1 MNWFSPRPAATF
13 RFRARLLAWVTA
25 FIPPALVSFLVWRY
39 GVDVP
44 VLDQW
49 SMVEDIEKY
58 LSQTWQ
64 LHDLVRSHNGHRMMV
79 ARLILVPLAAISG
92 WNTRLEMAVGLI
104 FAAGIS
110 FVLARAVTDRSAR
123 PHLTNSY
130 WLVPVVSVAVFSLNQ
145 WENWLWGIQSFEFM
159 TVFGVSAGLWL
170 LCAPTLS
177 GSRLAASVACGL
189 AASFCKA
196 AGLIFWPVG
205 LIVLALRPRRCRA
218 DLVRW
223 LGVWAASTI
232 MVLAVFSMRV
242 SGDAPGPSPSFGEI
256 AENPL
261 DFVYF
266 VLTSLGAPIFSFL
279 GSSWPPRDLG
289 FGFSAGIVGLSA
301 FIWLAVSHLRRRQ
314 LPQGTEA
321 FLFALALYSIGVATQ
336 IGIARFSFG
345 APQAMA
351 SRYITHTMPFWISL
365 TSLLALTSADP
376 RRQKWLAAG
385 ALRAF
390 SGIILL
396 LLLLGSALALPEFQG
411 RFEVLFP
418 AREALG
424 TGQDP
429 TLLARLHPE
438 LRQVYGNLGVLQH
451 RRLSVFRDLPPP
463 AAPPARLQP
472 LRDFGQILVAKDP
485 VPGSVTAGEFELT
498 IRVTNPTR
506 ETWPHIGDTSGAFAV
521 HLSYRWR
528 TPEGRL
534 VVPDG
539 LRTPIS
545 RQLGPG
551 NSVEVIARIQSPS
564 EPGDYLLELSMV
576 QESVAW
582 FSDRQAAPLTINV
595 KVDPRG
601 PLSRVA
607 RDPLTVALDDAA
619 RRPDV
624 SNLSSG
630 HPHGMV
636 A

>member
-1 MNWFSPRPAATF
+1 MDQSPKGTAAAPHS
-13 RFRARLLAWVTA
+13 RFRSLAWTVA
-25 FIPPALVSFLVWRY
+25 FIPPVVVSILIWRY

-49 SMVEDIEKY
+49 SMVEDIEKCIAGN
-58 LSQTWQ
+58 WH
-64 LHDLVRSHNGHRMMV
+64 LHDLIRSHNGHRMMV
-79 ARLILVPLAAISG
+79 ARLVLVPLAVISG

-104 FAAGIS
+104 FAAGIW

-123 PHLTNSY
+123 LHLTNSY
-130 WLVPVVSVAVFSLNQ
+130 WLVPVASVAVFSLNQ

-196 AGLIFWPVG
+196 AGLTFWPVG
-205 LIVLALRPRRCRA
+205 LIVLALRPRRRRA

-223 LGVWAASTI
+223 FGVWAAAAA
-232 MVLAVFSMRV
+232 MVFAVFSMRV
-242 SGDAPGPSPSFGEI
+242 SGDAPGPAPSFSKI

-266 VLTSLGAPIFSFL
+266 VLTLLGAPVVSFL
-279 GSSWPPRDLG
+279 GSAWPPRDLG
-289 FGFSAGIVGLSA
+289 FGFSAGIVGLSVLV
-301 FIWLAVSHLRRRQ
+301 WLAVSHLRRRQ
-314 LPQGTEA
+314 WPQGTEA

-365 TSLLALTSADP
+365 TSLLALTSVDP
-376 RRQKWLAAG
+376 RKRRWLAVG
-385 ALRAF
+385 ALRAA
-390 SGIILL
+390 SGIIVLL
-396 LLLLGSALALPEFQG
+396 LLIGSAHALPEFQG
-411 RFEVLFP
+411 RFEVLSP

-438 LRQVYGNLGVLQH
+438 LRQVCGNLGVLQH

-485 VPGSVTAGEFELT
+485 VPRSVTAGEFELT

-539 LRTPIS
+539 LRTPIPGE
-545 RQLGPG
+545 LGPG
-551 NSVEVIARIQSPS
+551 NSVEVIARIQPPS
-564 EPGDYLLELSMV
+564 EPGDYHLELSMV

-582 FSDRQAAPLTINV
+582 FSNRQAAPLTINV
-595 KVDPRG
+595 KVDPRK
-601 PLSRVA
+601 PLPRVA
-607 RDPLTVALDDAA
+607 RNPLTVALDDAA

-624 SNLSSG
+624 SNFSSG